1 MFFLLLLS
9 FCIIFIN
16 TKTNNNKHKNLKIG
30 IPNDIQNDNKNDNL
44 IEIANYTLINQQND
58 KYFYI
63 PIFGTS
69 DIHGHF
75 YPEDMYVKGN
85 EYSQGGLDYLAK
97 YISIIREEFN
107 NQILYLDAGDL
118 FQGGTESSMSEG
130 EIIMDYF
137 NLVGLNAATFGNHE
151 FDYPRSFIEKKLKN
165 AKFKFLSANIFDK
178 EKKTKKAFGDNHFE
192 YYIFNFNVPNEKV
205 EIKIGVIGLAYNMTK
220 GEIYGDGF
228 DNIRFDEYKEELEK
242 NAKILREENGV
253 NAVVLL
259 SHIGIICGKE
269 NNLTLNMYKPTDE
282 QETCGSGLGA
292 DLFDLIQKLKKG
304 TIDAIVTGHSHREAH
319 HFVNDIPIISP
330 VNNGIYAN
338 IIYLAFDKNNNYQ
351 LAKDQIRIEGPLP
364 ICAKIF
370 QKNKRCEY
378 VRESEFDDCYPL
390 TEYTFHGVKIEKDSI
405 LQPIHDKYDNEYKN
419 YNEKICTIVGTEDEL
434 RTYLNG
440 SYYLGNII
448 TDIQKF
454 ITGAD
459 ISILS
464 YGILRSSW
472 NPGKIPLFKI
482 KDLLPFANDICTYRM
497 KGSLVKRMMK
507 ILQTGNKKYYMTSGI
522 KQIMAKGDNEEYFL
536 ADMKLFDGYKES
548 EINSDDEYTVAFNS
562 YFAEGGDDFAKIVR
576 WDEFKGLEYSCDYG
590 IDSDI
595 TETFLRAQQTI
606 DIRKYMDEEN
616 QRIRFIE

>member
-1 MFFLLLLS
+1 
-9 FCIIFIN
+9 
-16 TKTNNNKHKNLKIG
+16 
-30 IPNDIQNDNKNDNL
+30 
-44 IEIANYTLINQQND
+44 
-58 KYFYI
+58 
-63 PIFGTS
+63 
-69 DIHGHF
+69 
-75 YPEDMYVKGN
+75 MYN
-85 EYSQGGLDYLAK
+85 CWN
-97 YISIIREEFN
+97 R
-107 NQILYLDAGDL
+107 
-118 FQGGTESSMSEG
+118 
-130 EIIMDYF
+130 
-137 NLVGLNAATFGNHE
+137 
-151 FDYPRSFIEKKLKN
+151 
-165 AKFKFLSANIFDK
+165 
-178 EKKTKKAFGDNHFE
+178 
-192 YYIFNFNVPNEKV
+192 
-205 EIKIGVIGLAYNMTK
+205 
-220 GEIYGDGF
+220 
-228 DNIRFDEYKEELEK
+228 
-242 NAKILREENGV
+242 
-253 NAVVLL
+253 
-259 SHIGIICGKE
+259 
-269 NNLTLNMYKPTDE
+269 
-282 QETCGSGLGA
+282 
-292 DLFDLIQKLKKG
+292 
-304 TIDAIVTGHSHREAH
+304 
-319 HFVNDIPIISP
+319 
-330 VNNGIYAN
+330 
-338 IIYLAFDKNNNYQ
+338 
-351 LAKDQIRIEGPLP
+351 
-364 ICAKIF
+364 
-370 QKNKRCEY
+370 
-378 VRESEFDDCYPL
+378 
-390 TEYTFHGVKIEKDSI
+390 
-405 LQPIHDKYDNEYKN
+405 
-419 YNEKICTIVGTEDEL
+419 

-548 EINSDDEYTVAFNS
+548 EINADDEYTVAFNS

>member
-1 MFFLLLLS
+1 MFFLLLFS
-9 FCIIFIN
+9 FCVIFIN

-30 IPNDIQNDNKNDNL
+30 IPNDVQNDNKNDNL

-75 YPEDMYVKGN
+75 YPEDIYVKGN

-107 NQILYLDAGDL
+107 NQLLYLDAGDL

-137 NLVGLNAATFGNHE
+137 NLVGLNATTFGNHE

-165 AKFKFLSANIFDK
+165 AKFKFLSANIFDT

-220 GEIYGDGF
+220 NQIYGDGF

-259 SHIGIICGKE
+259 SHIGIECGKK

-282 QETCGSGLGA
+282 QETCKS
-292 DLFDLIQKLKKG
+292 DLFKLINIIDEG

-319 HFVNDIPIISP
+319 HFVKGIPIISP

-351 LAKDQIRIEGPLP
+351 LDKNQIRIEGPLP

-370 QKNKRCEY
+370 QKSKRCEY
-378 VRESEFDDCYPL
+378 MRESEFENYFPL
-390 TEYTFHGVKIEKDSI
+390 TEYTFHGVKIEKDPI
-405 LQPIHDKYDNEYKN
+405 LEPIHDKYDDEYRK
-419 YNEKICTIVGTEDEL
+419 YNEKICTIIGTEDEL
-434 RTYLNG
+434 RTHRNG

-482 KDLLPFANDICTYRM
+482 KDVLPFANNICTYRM

-522 KQIMAKGDNEEYFL
+522 KQIMAKDNNGEDFL

-548 EINSDDEYTVAFNS
+548 EIKADYEYTVAFNS
-562 YFAEGGDDFAKIVR
+562 YFADGGDDFAKIIR
-576 WDEFKGLEYSCDYG
+576 WDEFKGSEYSCDYG

-606 DIRKYMDEEN
+606 DVRKYMDEEN